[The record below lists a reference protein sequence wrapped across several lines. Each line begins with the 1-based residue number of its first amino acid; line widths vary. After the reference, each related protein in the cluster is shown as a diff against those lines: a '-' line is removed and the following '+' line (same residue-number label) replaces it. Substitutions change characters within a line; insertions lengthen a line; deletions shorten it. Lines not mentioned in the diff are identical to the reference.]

1 MTEIT
6 EIDLTGGQSGVIEL
20 NFAAEAISIDLE
32 SSPIELVAESTQ
44 INLDIEANPIAL
56 TLNQI
61 GLQGP
66 PGTGSL
72 DINDDLVSIQWDAP
86 QAEVAD
92 TIRVEGNLLDLHGSP
107 LLSSIVDAKIIV
119 TDSATNANPSATA
132 VFSVPSGGDG
142 INLAGI
148 GTATLIIRAVLGQL
162 TVAVTETTP
171 NCMRYLWISAA
182 GHERV
187 YVRAFAGIQELVFA

>member
-1 MTEIT
+1 MTCC
-6 EIDLTGGQSGVIEL
+6 EIDLTAGQSGVIEL
-20 NFAAEAISIDLE
+20 TVGGSTIDLDIAA
-32 SSPIELVAESTQ
+32 SPILLQAQSSE
-44 INLDIEANPIAL
+44 INLDIDANPIAL

-72 DINDDLVSIQWDAP
+72 DIAGDLVSIQWDAP
-86 QAEVAD
+86 QAEVGD
-92 TIRVEGNLLDLHGSP
+92 TIKVQGHILDLNGDP
-107 LLSSIVDAKIIV
+107 LLSSVVDAKIIV
-119 TDSATNANPSATA
+119 TNSATNANPSTTA
-132 VFSVPSGGDG
+132 VFSVAAGGDG

-148 GTATLIIRAVLGQL
+148 GTPTLIVRAVLGQL
-162 TVAVTETTP
+162 TIAVTEPTP

>member
-1 MTEIT
+1 MTCC
-6 EIDLTGGQSGVIEL
+6 EIDLTAGQNGVIEL
-20 NFAAEAISIDLE
+20 DIESNVIDLDIAA
-32 SSPIELVAESTQ
+32 SPILLQAQADQ
-44 INLDIEANPIAL
+44 IDLNIDANPIVL
-56 TLNQI
+56 TLNSV
-61 GLQGP
+61 GLQGK

-72 DINDDLVSIQWDAP
+72 DVSGDLVSIQWDAP
-86 QAEVAD
+86 QAEAD
-92 TIRVEGNLLDLHGSP
+92 NVIQVQGHVLDLNGFP

-119 TDSATNANPSATA
+119 TDSATNANPSTTA
-132 VFSVPSGGDG
+132 VFSVPPGGDG

-148 GTATLIIRAVLGQL
+148 GTATLIVRAILGEL
-162 TVAVTETTP
+162 TIAVTENTP

>member
-1 MTEIT
+1 MTCC
-6 EIDLTGGQSGVIEL
+6 EIDLTAGQNGVIEL
-20 NFAAEAISIDLE
+20 AIESNVIDLDIAA
-32 SSPIELVAESTQ
+32 SPILLQAQADQ
-44 INLDIEANPIAL
+44 IDLNIDANPIVL
-56 TLNQI
+56 TLNSV
-61 GLQGP
+61 GLQGK

-72 DINDDLVSIQWDAP
+72 DVSGDLVSIQWDAP
-86 QAEVAD
+86 QAEAANV
-92 TIRVEGNLLDLHGSP
+92 IQVQGHVLDLNGFP

-119 TDSATNANPSATA
+119 TDSATNANPSTTA

-148 GTATLIIRAVLGQL
+148 GTATLIVRAILGEL
-162 TVAVTETTP
+162 TIAVTETTP

>member
-1 MTEIT
+1 MTVA
-6 EIDLTGGQSGVIEL
+6 EIDLTAGQSGVIQLDFGMAAVSL
-20 NFAAEAISIDLE
+20 NLE
-32 SSPIELVAESTQ
+32 STPIKLVAESTQ
-44 INLDIEANPIAL
+44 INLELESNPIEL

-86 QAEVAD
+86 QAESAD
-92 TIRVEGNLLDLHGSP
+92 TIRIEGNVLDLHGAP

>member
-1 MTEIT
+1 MTVA
-6 EIDLTGGQSGVIEL
+6 EIDLTAGQSGVIQLGFGVAAVSL
-20 NFAAEAISIDLE
+20 NLE
-32 SSPIELVAESTQ
+32 STPIKLVAESTQ
-44 INLDIEANPIAL
+44 INLELESNPIEL

-86 QAEVAD
+86 QAESAD
-92 TIRVEGNLLDLHGSP
+92 TIRIEGNVLDLHGTP

-119 TDSATNANPSATA
+119 TDSATNANPSTTA
-132 VFSVPSGGDG
+132 VFSVPVSGDG